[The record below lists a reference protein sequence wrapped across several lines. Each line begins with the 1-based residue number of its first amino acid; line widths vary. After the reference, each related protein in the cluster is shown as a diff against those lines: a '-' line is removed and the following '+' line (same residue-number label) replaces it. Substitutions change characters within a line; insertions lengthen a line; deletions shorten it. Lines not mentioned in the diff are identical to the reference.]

1 MEDQGQNYTPHAG
14 QNDVGFVEP
23 TQPGGGSKLP
33 WIIGII
39 IAILII
45 AGGGFLLLQAY
56 PIGNTDTQDQEDEGL
71 SAFATPEPVQTST
84 PTPTS
89 TAEPVAREELTIN
102 ILNGTGVAGE
112 ASLLQAELTDLGYD
126 NIEASNAEDQ
136 DETRTTVTY
145 GPSVGEDVKEEINDL
160 LEEMYTD
167 VRIVEDELDE
177 FDIQILTGPRQ
188 ASGSDPDESSSPS
201 PDAEE

>member
-1 MEDQGQNYTPHAG
+1 M
-14 QNDVGFVEP
+14 
-23 TQPGGGSKLP
+23 
-33 WIIGII
+33 
-39 IAILII
+39 
-45 AGGGFLLLQAY
+45 LLQAY